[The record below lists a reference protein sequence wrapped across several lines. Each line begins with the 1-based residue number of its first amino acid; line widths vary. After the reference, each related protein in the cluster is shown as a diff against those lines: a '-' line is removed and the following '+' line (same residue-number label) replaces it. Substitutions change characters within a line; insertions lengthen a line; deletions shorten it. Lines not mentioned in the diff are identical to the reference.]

1 MRIGEVAQR
10 SGVAAP
16 TIRYYEANKL
26 VTRAARSP
34 AGYRLYSNRVLDELA
49 FIRRAQ
55 RIGLTLDEVR
65 EILSLGR
72 AGQKPCARVAAICTA
87 HLAEIE
93 RRMMELQSFQRHLE
107 AARQMALQGC
117 GFTPEG
123 FCRAIFKTGH
133 EPSGDPADPRAS

>member
-1 MRIGEVAQR
+1 MHIGEVAQR

-34 AGYRLYSNRVLDELA
+34 GGYRLYSDRVLDELA

-65 EILSLGR
+65 EILNVGAR
-72 AGQKPCARVAAICTA
+72 ARSPA
-87 HLAEIE
+87 HA
-93 RRMMELQSFQRHLE
+93 SPPS
-107 AARQMALQGC
+107 ALR
-117 GFTPEG
+117 TWP
-123 FCRAIFKTGH
+123 RS
-133 EPSGDPADPRAS
+133 SGA